1 MHSKGK
7 MAKEGHPRGL
17 YLLFATEMAERFSYY
32 GMRAVFTLYM
42 VAALFTMESASEIY
56 GYYTGLVYLT
66 PLLGGYI
73 ADRYWGNRRSIE
85 VGGLL
90 MALGQLLLFLSAS
103 VVHPAIYEAEGA
115 IDPAVDNRWAVALM
129 MGGLFFL
136 VLGNGFFKPNIAT
149 MVGSLYRPDDRRKD
163 RAFTIF
169 YMGVNVGAT
178 LGPLVCG
185 VFEGDWMNPT
195 RFKWAFLCAS
205 IAILVSTLTFHL
217 LKNRFLRDY
226 EGNAIGTEP
235 THHEKVAKHQLSKK
249 EKQHIAVIFIIAAFV
264 IFFWAAY
271 EQAGVSLTYFA
282 DQQTD
287 RHIFGWEMPT
297 SYFQSFPA
305 IFVVLLAPVMN
316 LVWEMLGRWGHEPS
330 SVMKQAIGLGFLS
343 LGYALIA
350 WGVKDLDPTVKVSM
364 WWLTGL
370 YFIHTL
376 GELSLS
382 PIGLSLV
389 SKLSPKH
396 LASLMMG
403 IWFMSTAVSN
413 MLAGQLATLYPD
425 GSSKS
430 LLGIVDITSLHDFF
444 MVFVVMSGVAAVA
457 LACMVPV
464 LKRMMRDDNS

>member
-1 MHSKGK
+1 
-7 MAKEGHPRGL
+7 MAKEGHPKGL
-17 YLLFATEMAERFSYY
+17 YLLFVTEMAERFSYY

-73 ADRYWGNRRSIE
+73 ADRYWGNRRSII
-85 VGGLL
+85 VGGML
-90 MALGQLLLFLSAS
+90 MAFGQFLMFLSAS
-103 VVHPAIYEAEGA
+103 FVQPAIKEAEGM
-115 IDPAVDNRWAVALM
+115 IDPTVNNQLAIICM
-129 MGGLFFL
+129 MGGLFL
-136 VLGNGFFKPNIAT
+136 LILGNGFFKPNIST
-149 MVGSLYRPDDRRKD
+149 MVGSLYRPDDQRKD
-163 RAFTIF
+163 SAFTIF
-169 YMGVNVGAT
+169 YMGINVGAT
-178 LGPLVCG
+178 LGPLTCG
-185 VFEGDWMNPT
+185 IFEGDYLNPM
-195 RFKWAFLCAS
+195 RFKWAFLCAC
-205 IAILVSTLTFHL
+205 IAMLASTLIFYL
-217 LKNRFLRDY
+217 LKNKYLMDY
-226 EGNAIGTEP
+226 EGNAIGTKP
-235 THHEKVAKHQLSKK
+235 KLQEKTERQQLTRK
-249 EKQHIAVIFIIAAFV
+249 EKQHIVVIFIIAAFV

-305 IFVVLLAPVMN
+305 IFVVLLAPFMN
-316 LVWEMLGRWGHEPS
+316 LAWEVLRRFGHEPS
-330 SVMKQAIGLGFLS
+330 SVMKQAIGLAFLS
-343 LGYALIA
+343 IGYMLIA
-350 WGVKDLDPTVKVSM
+350 FGVKDLDPNVKVSM
-364 WWLTGL
+364 LWLTGL

-430 LLGIVDITSLHDFF
+430 LFGIIEIASLHDFF
-444 MVFVVMSGVAAVA
+444 MMFVVLSGVAAIA
-457 LACMVPV
+457 LACISP
-464 LKRMMRDDNS
+464 LLNRMMRE

>member
-1 MHSKGK
+1 
-7 MAKEGHPRGL
+7 MAKEGHPKGL
-17 YLLFATEMAERFSYY
+17 YLLFVTEMAERFSYY

-42 VAALFTMESASEIY
+42 VAALFTVESASEIY

-73 ADRYWGNRRSIE
+73 ADRYWGNRRSII
-85 VGGLL
+85 VGGML
-90 MALGQLLLFLSAS
+90 MTFGQFLMFLSAS
-103 VVHPAIYEAEGA
+103 FVQPAIKEAEGM
-115 IDPAVDNRWAVALM
+115 IDPTVNNQLAIICM

-136 VLGNGFFKPNIAT
+136 ILGNGFFKPNIST
-149 MVGSLYRPDDRRKD
+149 MVGSLYRPDDQRKD
-163 RAFTIF
+163 SAFTIF
-169 YMGVNVGAT
+169 YMGINVGAT
-178 LGPLVCG
+178 LGPLTCG
-185 VFEGDWMNPT
+185 IFEGDYLNPM
-195 RFKWAFLCAS
+195 RFKWAFLCAC
-205 IAILVSTLTFHL
+205 IAMLAPTLIFYL
-217 LKNRFLRDY
+217 LKNKYLMDY
-226 EGNAIGTEP
+226 EGNAIGTRP
-235 THHEKVAKHQLSKK
+235 KLQEKTERQQLTRK
-249 EKQHIAVIFIIAAFV
+249 EKQHIVVIFIIAAFV

-305 IFVVLLAPVMN
+305 IFVVLLAPFMN
-316 LVWEMLGRWGHEPS
+316 LAWEVLRRFGHEPS
-330 SVMKQAIGLGFLS
+330 SVMKQAIGLAFLS
-343 LGYALIA
+343 IGYMLIA
-350 WGVKDLDPTVKVSM
+350 FGVKDLGPNVKVSM
-364 WWLTGL
+364 LWLTGL

-430 LLGIVDITSLHDFF
+430 LFGIIEIASLHDFF
-444 MVFVVMSGVAAVA
+444 MMFVVLSGVAAIA
-457 LACMVPV
+457 LACISP
-464 LKRMMRDDNS
+464 LLNRMMRE

>member
-1 MHSKGK
+1 
-7 MAKEGHPRGL
+7 
-17 YLLFATEMAERFSYY
+17 MAERFSYY

-73 ADRYWGNRRSIE
+73 ADRYWGNRRSII

-90 MALGQLLLFLSAS
+90 MALGQFLLFLSAS
-103 VVHPAIYEAEGA
+103 LVHPTIHEAEGM
-115 IDPAVDNRWAVALM
+115 IDPAIDNTLAVTLM

-136 VLGNGFFKPNIAT
+136 ILGNGFFKPNIAT
-149 MVGSLYRPDDRRKD
+149 MVGSLYRPDDKLKD
-163 RAFTIF
+163 PAFTIF

-185 VFEGDWMNPT
+185 IFEGDYLDPT
-195 RFKWAFLCAS
+195 RFRWAFLCACVVML
-205 IAILVSTLTFHL
+205 ISTIMFSV
-217 LKNRFLRDY
+217 LKNKY
-226 EGNAIGTEP
+226 IVTHEGMPVGTEP
-235 THHEKVAKHQLSKK
+235 MHHEQVATHKLSGTEKK
-249 EKQHIAVIFIIAAFV
+249 HIAVIFIIALFV

-287 RHIFGWEMPT
+287 RHLFGWEMPT

-316 LVWEMLGRWGHEPS
+316 MLWDFLGRFGKEPS
-330 SVMKQAIGLGFLS
+330 SVMKQAIGLALLS
-343 LGYALIA
+343 LGYLLISF
-350 WGVKDLDPTVKVSM
+350 GVKDLDPNVKVSM
-364 WWLTGL
+364 WWLTSL

-403 IWFMSTAVSN
+403 IWFLSSAVSN
-413 MLAGQLATLYPD
+413 ILAGQLSTLYPD
-425 GSSKS
+425 GTTRY
-430 LLGIVDITSLHDFF
+430 LLGIIPITSLHDFF
-444 MVFVVMSGVAAVA
+444 MVFVIMSGIAAIA
-457 LACMVPV
+457 LACISPV
-464 LKRMMRDDNS
+464 LNRMMKE

>member
-1 MHSKGK
+1 
-7 MAKEGHPRGL
+7 MAKEGHPKGL
-17 YLLFATEMAERFSYY
+17 YLLFVTEMAERFSYY

-42 VAALFTMESASEIY
+42 VAALFTVESASEIY

-73 ADRYWGNRRSIE
+73 ADRYWGNRRSII
-85 VGGLL
+85 VGGML
-90 MALGQLLLFLSAS
+90 MAFGQFLMFLSAS
-103 VVHPAIYEAEGA
+103 FVQPAIKEAEGM
-115 IDPAVDNRWAVALM
+115 IDPTVNNQLAIICM

-136 VLGNGFFKPNIAT
+136 ILGNGFFKPNIST
-149 MVGSLYRPDDRRKD
+149 MVGSLYRPDDQRKD
-163 RAFTIF
+163 SAFTIF
-169 YMGVNVGAT
+169 YMGINVGAT
-178 LGPLVCG
+178 LGPLTCG
-185 VFEGDWMNPT
+185 IFEGDYLNPM
-195 RFKWAFLCAS
+195 RFKWAFLCAC
-205 IAILVSTLTFHL
+205 IAMLAPSLIFYL
-217 LKNRFLRDY
+217 LKNKYLMDY
-226 EGNAIGTEP
+226 EGNAIGTRP
-235 THHEKVAKHQLSKK
+235 KLQEKTERQQLTRK
-249 EKQHIAVIFIIAAFV
+249 EKQHIVVIFIIAAFV

-305 IFVVLLAPVMN
+305 IFVVLLAPFMN
-316 LVWEMLGRWGHEPS
+316 LAWEVLRRFGHEPS
-330 SVMKQAIGLGFLS
+330 SVMKQAIGLAFLS
-343 LGYALIA
+343 IGYMLIA
-350 WGVKDLDPTVKVSM
+350 FGVKDLDPNVKVSM
-364 WWLTGL
+364 LWLTGL

-425 GSSKS
+425 CSSKS
-430 LLGIVDITSLHDFF
+430 LFGIIEIASLHDFF
-444 MVFVVMSGVAAVA
+444 MMFVVLSGVAAIA
-457 LACMVPV
+457 LACISP
-464 LKRMMRDDNS
+464 LLNRMMRE

>member
-1 MHSKGK
+1 
-7 MAKEGHPRGL
+7 MAKEGHPKGL
-17 YLLFATEMAERFSYY
+17 YLLFVTEMAERFSYY

-42 VAALFTMESASEIY
+42 VAALFTVESASEIY

-73 ADRYWGNRRSIE
+73 ADRYWGNRRSII
-85 VGGLL
+85 VGGML
-90 MALGQLLLFLSAS
+90 MAFGQFLMFHSAS
-103 VVHPAIYEAEGA
+103 FVQPAIKEAEGM
-115 IDPAVDNRWAVALM
+115 IDPTVNNQLAIICM

-136 VLGNGFFKPNIAT
+136 ILGNGFFKPNIST
-149 MVGSLYRPDDRRKD
+149 MVGSLYRPDDQRKD
-163 RAFTIF
+163 SAFTIF
-169 YMGVNVGAT
+169 YMGINVGAT
-178 LGPLVCG
+178 LGPLTCG
-185 VFEGDWMNPT
+185 IFEGDYLNPM
-195 RFKWAFLCAS
+195 RFKWAFLCAC
-205 IAILVSTLTFHL
+205 IAMLASTLIFYL
-217 LKNRFLRDY
+217 LKNKYLMDY
-226 EGNAIGTEP
+226 EGNAIGTRP
-235 THHEKVAKHQLSKK
+235 KLQEKTERQQLTRK
-249 EKQHIAVIFIIAAFV
+249 EKQHIVVIFIIAAFV

-305 IFVVLLAPVMN
+305 IFVVLLAPFMN
-316 LVWEMLGRWGHEPS
+316 LAWEVLRRFGHEPS
-330 SVMKQAIGLGFLS
+330 SVMKQAIGLAFLS
-343 LGYALIA
+343 IGYMLIA
-350 WGVKDLDPTVKVSM
+350 FGVKDLDPNVKVSM
-364 WWLTGL
+364 LWLTGL

-430 LLGIVDITSLHDFF
+430 LFGIIEIASLHDFF
-444 MVFVVMSGVAAVA
+444 MMFVVLSGVAAIA
-457 LACMVPV
+457 LACISP
-464 LKRMMRDDNS
+464 LLNRMMRE

>member
-1 MHSKGK
+1 
-7 MAKEGHPRGL
+7 MAKEGHPKGL
-17 YLLFATEMAERFSYY
+17 YLLFVTEMAERFSYY

-73 ADRYWGNRRSIE
+73 ADRYWGNRRSII
-85 VGGLL
+85 VGGML
-90 MALGQLLLFLSAS
+90 MAFGQFLMFLSAS
-103 VVHPAIYEAEGA
+103 FVQPAIKEAEGM
-115 IDPAVDNRWAVALM
+115 IDPTVNNQLAIICM

-136 VLGNGFFKPNIAT
+136 ILGNGFFKPNIST
-149 MVGSLYRPDDRRKD
+149 MVGSLYRPDDQRKD
-163 RAFTIF
+163 SAFTIF
-169 YMGVNVGAT
+169 YMGINVGAT
-178 LGPLVCG
+178 LGPLTCG
-185 VFEGDWMNPT
+185 IFEGDYLNPM
-195 RFKWAFLCAS
+195 RFKWAFLCAC
-205 IAILVSTLTFHL
+205 IAMLAPTLIFYL
-217 LKNRFLRDY
+217 LKNKYLMDY
-226 EGNAIGTEP
+226 EGNAIGTRP
-235 THHEKVAKHQLSKK
+235 KLQEKTERQQLTRK
-249 EKQHIAVIFIIAAFV
+249 EKQHIVVIFIIAAFV

-305 IFVVLLAPVMN
+305 IFVVLLAPFMN
-316 LVWEMLGRWGHEPS
+316 LAWEVLRRFGHEPS
-330 SVMKQAIGLGFLS
+330 SVMKQAIGLAFLS
-343 LGYALIA
+343 IGYMLIA
-350 WGVKDLDPTVKVSM
+350 FGVKDLDPNVKVSM
-364 WWLTGL
+364 LWLTGL

-403 IWFMSTAVSN
+403 IWFMSTAISN

-430 LLGIVDITSLHDFF
+430 LCGIIEIASLHDFF
-444 MVFVVMSGVAAVA
+444 MMFVVLSGVAAIA
-457 LACMVPV
+457 LACISP
-464 LKRMMRDDNS
+464 LLNRMMRE

>member
-1 MHSKGK
+1 
-7 MAKEGHPRGL
+7 MAKEGHPKGL
-17 YLLFATEMAERFSYY
+17 YLLFVTEMAERFSYY

-73 ADRYWGNRRSIE
+73 ADRYWGNRRSII
-85 VGGLL
+85 VGGML
-90 MALGQLLLFLSAS
+90 MAFGQFLMFLSAS
-103 VVHPAIYEAEGA
+103 FVQPAIKEAEGM
-115 IDPAVDNRWAVALM
+115 IDPTVNNQLAIICM

-136 VLGNGFFKPNIAT
+136 ILGNGFFKPNIST
-149 MVGSLYRPDDRRKD
+149 MVGSLYRPDDQRKD
-163 RAFTIF
+163 SAFTIF
-169 YMGVNVGAT
+169 YMGINVGAT
-178 LGPLVCG
+178 LGPLTCG
-185 VFEGDWMNPT
+185 IFEGDYLNPM
-195 RFKWAFLCAS
+195 RFKWAFLCAC
-205 IAILVSTLTFHL
+205 IAMLASTLIFYL
-217 LKNRFLRDY
+217 LKNKYLMDY
-226 EGNAIGTEP
+226 EGNAIGTRP
-235 THHEKVAKHQLSKK
+235 KLQEKTERQQLTRK
-249 EKQHIAVIFIIAAFV
+249 EKQHIVVIFIIAAFV

-305 IFVVLLAPVMN
+305 IFVVLLAPFMN
-316 LVWEMLGRWGHEPS
+316 LAWEVLRRFGHEPS
-330 SVMKQAIGLGFLS
+330 SVMKQAIGLAFLS
-343 LGYALIA
+343 IGYMLIA
-350 WGVKDLDPTVKVSM
+350 FGVKDLGPNVKVSM
-364 WWLTGL
+364 LWLTGL

-430 LLGIVDITSLHDFF
+430 LFGIIEIASLQDFF
-444 MVFVVMSGVAAVA
+444 MMFVVLSGVAAIA
-457 LACMVPV
+457 LACISP
-464 LKRMMRDDNS
+464 LLNRMMRE

>member
-1 MHSKGK
+1 
-7 MAKEGHPRGL
+7 MAKEGHPKGL
-17 YLLFATEMAERFSYY
+17 YLLFVTEMAERFSYY

-42 VAALFTMESASEIY
+42 VAALFTVESASEIY

-73 ADRYWGNRRSIE
+73 ADRYWGNRRSII
-85 VGGLL
+85 VGGML
-90 MALGQLLLFLSAS
+90 MAFGQFLMFLSAS
-103 VVHPAIYEAEGA
+103 FVQPAIKEAEGM
-115 IDPAVDNRWAVALM
+115 IDPTVNNQLAIICM

-136 VLGNGFFKPNIAT
+136 ILGNGFFKPNIST
-149 MVGSLYRPDDRRKD
+149 MVGSLYRPDDQRKD
-163 RAFTIF
+163 SAFTIF
-169 YMGVNVGAT
+169 YMGINVGAT
-178 LGPLVCG
+178 LGPLTCG
-185 VFEGDWMNPT
+185 IFEGDYLNPM
-195 RFKWAFLCAS
+195 RFKWAFLCAC
-205 IAILVSTLTFHL
+205 IAMLASTLIFYL
-217 LKNRFLRDY
+217 LKNKYLMDY
-226 EGNAIGTEP
+226 EGNAIGTKP
-235 THHEKVAKHQLSKK
+235 KLQEKTERQQLTRK
-249 EKQHIAVIFIIAAFV
+249 EKQHIVVIFIIAAFV

-305 IFVVLLAPVMN
+305 IFVVLLAPFMN
-316 LVWEMLGRWGHEPS
+316 LAWEVLRRFGHEPS
-330 SVMKQAIGLGFLS
+330 SVMKQAIGLAFLS
-343 LGYALIA
+343 IGYMLIA
-350 WGVKDLDPTVKVSM
+350 FGVKDLDPNVKVSM
-364 WWLTGL
+364 LWLTGL

-403 IWFMSTAVSN
+403 IWFMSTAISN

-430 LLGIVDITSLHDFF
+430 LFGIIEIASLHDFF
-444 MVFVVMSGVAAVA
+444 MMFVVLSGVAAIA
-457 LACMVPV
+457 LACISP
-464 LKRMMRDDNS
+464 LLNRMMRE

>member
-1 MHSKGK
+1 
-7 MAKEGHPRGL
+7 MAKEGHPKGL
-17 YLLFATEMAERFSYY
+17 YLLFVTEMAERFSYY

-42 VAALFTMESASEIY
+42 AAALFTVESASEIY

-73 ADRYWGNRRSIE
+73 ADRYWGNRRSII
-85 VGGLL
+85 VGGML
-90 MALGQLLLFLSAS
+90 MAFGQFLMFLSAS
-103 VVHPAIYEAEGA
+103 FVQPAIKEAEGM
-115 IDPAVDNRWAVALM
+115 IDPTVNNQLAIICM

-136 VLGNGFFKPNIAT
+136 ILGNGFFKPNIST
-149 MVGSLYRPDDRRKD
+149 MVGSLYRPDDQRKD
-163 RAFTIF
+163 SAFTIF
-169 YMGVNVGAT
+169 YMGINVGAT
-178 LGPLVCG
+178 LGPLTCG
-185 VFEGDWMNPT
+185 IFEGDYLNPM
-195 RFKWAFLCAS
+195 RFKWAFLCAC
-205 IAILVSTLTFHL
+205 IAMLAPTLIFYL
-217 LKNRFLRDY
+217 LKNKYLMDY
-226 EGNAIGTEP
+226 EGNAIGTRP
-235 THHEKVAKHQLSKK
+235 KLQEKTERQQLTRK
-249 EKQHIAVIFIIAAFV
+249 EKQHIVVIFIIAAFV

-305 IFVVLLAPVMN
+305 IFVVLLAPFMN
-316 LVWEMLGRWGHEPS
+316 LAWEVLRRFGHEPS
-330 SVMKQAIGLGFLS
+330 SVMKQAIGLAFLS
-343 LGYALIA
+343 IGYMLIA
-350 WGVKDLDPTVKVSM
+350 FGVKDLDPNVKVSM
-364 WWLTGL
+364 LWLTGL

-430 LLGIVDITSLHDFF
+430 LFGIIEIASLHDFF
-444 MVFVVMSGVAAVA
+444 MMFVVLSGVAAIA
-457 LACMVPV
+457 LACISP
-464 LKRMMRDDNS
+464 LLNRMMRE

>member
-1 MHSKGK
+1 
-7 MAKEGHPRGL
+7 MAKEGHPKGL
-17 YLLFATEMAERFSYY
+17 YLLFVTEMAERFSYY

-42 VAALFTMESASEIY
+42 VAALFTVESASEIY

-73 ADRYWGNRRSIE
+73 ADRYWGNRRSII
-85 VGGLL
+85 VGGML
-90 MALGQLLLFLSAS
+90 MTFGQFLMFLSAS
-103 VVHPAIYEAEGA
+103 FVQPAIKEAEGM
-115 IDPAVDNRWAVALM
+115 IDPTVNNQLAIICM

-136 VLGNGFFKPNIAT
+136 ILGNGFFKPNIST
-149 MVGSLYRPDDRRKD
+149 MVGSLYRPDDQRKD
-163 RAFTIF
+163 SAFTIF
-169 YMGVNVGAT
+169 YMGINVGAT
-178 LGPLVCG
+178 LGPLTCG
-185 VFEGDWMNPT
+185 IFEGDYLNPM
-195 RFKWAFLCAS
+195 RFKWAFLCAC
-205 IAILVSTLTFHL
+205 IAMLASTLIFYL
-217 LKNRFLRDY
+217 LKNKYLMDY
-226 EGNAIGTEP
+226 EGNAIGTKP
-235 THHEKVAKHQLSKK
+235 KLQEKTERQQLTRK
-249 EKQHIAVIFIIAAFV
+249 EKQHIVVIFIIAAFV

-305 IFVVLLAPVMN
+305 IFVVLLAPFMN
-316 LVWEMLGRWGHEPS
+316 LVWEVLRRFGHEPS
-330 SVMKQAIGLGFLS
+330 SVMKQAIGLAFLS
-343 LGYALIA
+343 IGYMLIA
-350 WGVKDLDPTVKVSM
+350 FGVKDLGPNVKVSM
-364 WWLTGL
+364 LWLTGL

-430 LLGIVDITSLHDFF
+430 LFGIIEIASLHDFF
-444 MVFVVMSGVAAVA
+444 MMFVVLSGVAAIA
-457 LACMVPV
+457 LACISP
-464 LKRMMRDDNS
+464 LLNRMMRE

>member
-1 MHSKGK
+1 
-7 MAKEGHPRGL
+7 MAKEGHPKGL
-17 YLLFATEMAERFSYY
+17 YLLFVTEMAERFSYY

-73 ADRYWGNRRSIE
+73 ADRYWGNRRSII
-85 VGGLL
+85 VGGML
-90 MALGQLLLFLSAS
+90 MAFGQFLMFLSAS
-103 VVHPAIYEAEGA
+103 FVQPAIKEAEGM
-115 IDPAVDNRWAVALM
+115 IDPTVNNQLAIICM

-136 VLGNGFFKPNIAT
+136 ILGNGFFKPNIST
-149 MVGSLYRPDDRRKD
+149 MVGSLYRPDDQRKD
-163 RAFTIF
+163 SAFTIF
-169 YMGVNVGAT
+169 YMGINVGAT
-178 LGPLVCG
+178 LGPLTCG
-185 VFEGDWMNPT
+185 IFEGDYLNPM
-195 RFKWAFLCAS
+195 RFKWAFLCAC
-205 IAILVSTLTFHL
+205 IAMLASTLIFYL
-217 LKNRFLRDY
+217 LKNKYLMDY
-226 EGNAIGTEP
+226 EGNAIGTKP
-235 THHEKVAKHQLSKK
+235 KLQEKTERQQLTRK
-249 EKQHIAVIFIIAAFV
+249 EKQHIVVIFIIAAFV

-305 IFVVLLAPVMN
+305 IFVVLLAPFMN
-316 LVWEMLGRWGHEPS
+316 LVWEVLRRFGHEPS
-330 SVMKQAIGLGFLS
+330 SVMKQAIGLAFLS
-343 LGYALIA
+343 IGYMLIA
-350 WGVKDLDPTVKVSM
+350 FGVKDLGPNVKVSM
-364 WWLTGL
+364 LWLTGL

-430 LLGIVDITSLHDFF
+430 LFGIMEIASLHDFF
-444 MVFVVMSGVAAVA
+444 MMFVVLSGVAAIA
-457 LACMVPV
+457 LACISP
-464 LKRMMRDDNS
+464 LLNRMMRE

>member
-1 MHSKGK
+1 
-7 MAKEGHPRGL
+7 MAKEGPPKGL
-17 YLLFATEMAERFSYY
+17 YLLFVTEMAERFSYY

-73 ADRYWGNRRSIE
+73 ADRYWGNRRSII
-85 VGGLL
+85 VGGML
-90 MALGQLLLFLSAS
+90 MAFGQFLMFLSAS
-103 VVHPAIYEAEGA
+103 FVQPAIKEAEGM
-115 IDPAVDNRWAVALM
+115 IDPTVNNQLAIICM

-136 VLGNGFFKPNIAT
+136 ILGNGFFKPNIST
-149 MVGSLYRPDDRRKD
+149 MVGSLYRPDDQRKD
-163 RAFTIF
+163 SAFTIF
-169 YMGVNVGAT
+169 YMGINVGAT
-178 LGPLVCG
+178 LGPLTCG
-185 VFEGDWMNPT
+185 IFEGDYLNPM
-195 RFKWAFLCAS
+195 RFKWAFLCAC
-205 IAILVSTLTFHL
+205 IAMLASTLIFYL
-217 LKNRFLRDY
+217 LKNKYLMDY
-226 EGNAIGTEP
+226 EGNAIGTKPKLQEQ
-235 THHEKVAKHQLSKK
+235 TERQQLTRK
-249 EKQHIAVIFIIAAFV
+249 EKQHIVVIFIIAAFV

-305 IFVVLLAPVMN
+305 IFVVLLAPFMN
-316 LVWEMLGRWGHEPS
+316 LAWEVLRRFGHEPS
-330 SVMKQAIGLGFLS
+330 SVMKQAIGLAFLS
-343 LGYALIA
+343 IGYMLIA
-350 WGVKDLDPTVKVSM
+350 FGVKDLDPNVKVSM
-364 WWLTGL
+364 LWLTGL

-430 LLGIVDITSLHDFF
+430 LFGIIEIASLHDFF
-444 MVFVVMSGVAAVA
+444 MMFVVLSGVAAIA
-457 LACMVPV
+457 LACISP
-464 LKRMMRDDNS
+464 LLNRMMRE

>member
-1 MHSKGK
+1 
-7 MAKEGHPRGL
+7 MAKEGHPKGL
-17 YLLFATEMAERFSYY
+17 YLLFVTEMAERFSYY

-73 ADRYWGNRRSIE
+73 ADRYWGNRRSII
-85 VGGLL
+85 VGGML
-90 MALGQLLLFLSAS
+90 MAFGQFLMFLSAS
-103 VVHPAIYEAEGA
+103 FVQPAIKEAEGM
-115 IDPAVDNRWAVALM
+115 IDPTVNNQLAIICM

-136 VLGNGFFKPNIAT
+136 ILGNGFFKPNIST
-149 MVGSLYRPDDRRKD
+149 MVGSLYCPDDQRKD
-163 RAFTIF
+163 SAFTIF
-169 YMGVNVGAT
+169 YMGINVGAT
-178 LGPLVCG
+178 LGPLTCG
-185 VFEGDWMNPT
+185 IFEGDYLNPM
-195 RFKWAFLCAS
+195 RFKWAFLCAC
-205 IAILVSTLTFHL
+205 IAMLASTLIFYL
-217 LKNRFLRDY
+217 LKNKYLMDY
-226 EGNAIGTEP
+226 EGNAIGTRP
-235 THHEKVAKHQLSKK
+235 KLQEKTERQQLTRK
-249 EKQHIAVIFIIAAFV
+249 EKQHIVVIFIIAAFV

-305 IFVVLLAPVMN
+305 IFVVLLAPFMN
-316 LVWEMLGRWGHEPS
+316 LAWEVLRRFGHEPS
-330 SVMKQAIGLGFLS
+330 SVMKQAIGLAFLS
-343 LGYALIA
+343 IGYMLIA
-350 WGVKDLDPTVKVSM
+350 FGVKDLGPNVKVSM
-364 WWLTGL
+364 LWLTGL

-430 LLGIVDITSLHDFF
+430 LFGIIEIASLHDFF
-444 MVFVVMSGVAAVA
+444 MMFVVLSGVAAIA
-457 LACMVPV
+457 LACISP
-464 LKRMMRDDNS
+464 LLNRMMRE

>member
-1 MHSKGK
+1 
-7 MAKEGHPRGL
+7 MAKEGHPKGL
-17 YLLFATEMAERFSYY
+17 YLLFVTEMAERFSYY

-42 VAALFTMESASEIY
+42 VAALFTVESASEIY

-66 PLLGGYI
+66 PLLGSYI
-73 ADRYWGNRRSIE
+73 ADRYWGNRRSII
-85 VGGLL
+85 VGGML
-90 MALGQLLLFLSAS
+90 MAFGQFLMFHSAS
-103 VVHPAIYEAEGA
+103 FVQPAIKEAEGM
-115 IDPAVDNRWAVALM
+115 IDPTVNNQLAIICM

-136 VLGNGFFKPNIAT
+136 ILGNGFFKPNIST
-149 MVGSLYRPDDRRKD
+149 MVGSLYRPDDQRKD
-163 RAFTIF
+163 SAFTIF
-169 YMGVNVGAT
+169 YMGINVGAT
-178 LGPLVCG
+178 LGPLTCG
-185 VFEGDWMNPT
+185 IFEGDYLNPM
-195 RFKWAFLCAS
+195 RFKWAFLCAC
-205 IAILVSTLTFHL
+205 IAMLAPTLIFYL
-217 LKNRFLRDY
+217 LKNKYLMDY
-226 EGNAIGTEP
+226 EGNAIGTKP
-235 THHEKVAKHQLSKK
+235 KLQEKTERQQLTRK
-249 EKQHIAVIFIIAAFV
+249 EKQHIVVIFIIAAFV

-305 IFVVLLAPVMN
+305 IFVVLLAPFMN
-316 LVWEMLGRWGHEPS
+316 LAWEVLRRFGHEPS
-330 SVMKQAIGLGFLS
+330 SVMKQAIGLAFLS
-343 LGYALIA
+343 IGYMLIA
-350 WGVKDLDPTVKVSM
+350 FGVKDLGPNVKVSM
-364 WWLTGL
+364 LWLTGL

-403 IWFMSTAVSN
+403 IWFMSTAISN

-430 LLGIVDITSLHDFF
+430 LFGIIEIASLHDFF
-444 MVFVVMSGVAAVA
+444 MMFVVLSGVAAIA
-457 LACMVPV
+457 LACISP
-464 LKRMMRDDNS
+464 LLNRMMRE

>member
-1 MHSKGK
+1 
-7 MAKEGHPRGL
+7 MAKEGHPKGL
-17 YLLFATEMAERFSYY
+17 YLLFVTEMAERFSYY

-42 VAALFTMESASEIY
+42 VAALFTVESASEIY

-73 ADRYWGNRRSIE
+73 ADRYWGNRRSII
-85 VGGLL
+85 VGGML
-90 MALGQLLLFLSAS
+90 MAFGQFLMFLSAS
-103 VVHPAIYEAEGA
+103 FVQPAIKEAEGM
-115 IDPAVDNRWAVALM
+115 IDPTVNNQLAIICM

-136 VLGNGFFKPNIAT
+136 ILGNGFFKPNIST
-149 MVGSLYRPDDRRKD
+149 MVGSLYRPDDQRKD
-163 RAFTIF
+163 SAFTIF
-169 YMGVNVGAT
+169 YMGINVGAT
-178 LGPLVCG
+178 LGPLTCG
-185 VFEGDWMNPT
+185 IFEGDYLNPM
-195 RFKWAFLCAS
+195 RFKWAFLYAC
-205 IAILVSTLTFHL
+205 IAMLASTLIFYL
-217 LKNRFLRDY
+217 LKNKYLMDY
-226 EGNAIGTEP
+226 EGNAIGTKP
-235 THHEKVAKHQLSKK
+235 KLQEKTERQQLTRK
-249 EKQHIAVIFIIAAFV
+249 EKQHIVVIFIIAAFV

-305 IFVVLLAPVMN
+305 IFVVLLAPFMN
-316 LVWEMLGRWGHEPS
+316 LAWEVLRRFGHEPS
-330 SVMKQAIGLGFLS
+330 SVMKQAIGLAFLS
-343 LGYALIA
+343 IGYMLIA
-350 WGVKDLDPTVKVSM
+350 FGVKDLGPNVKVSM
-364 WWLTGL
+364 LWLTGL

-430 LLGIVDITSLHDFF
+430 LFGIIEIASLHDFF
-444 MVFVVMSGVAAVA
+444 MMFVVLSGVAAIA
-457 LACMVPV
+457 LACISP
-464 LKRMMRDDNS
+464 LLNRMMRE

>member
-1 MHSKGK
+1 
-7 MAKEGHPRGL
+7 MAKEGHPKGL
-17 YLLFATEMAERFSYY
+17 YLLFVTEMAERFSYY

-42 VAALFTMESASEIY
+42 VAALFTVESASEIY

-73 ADRYWGNRRSIE
+73 ADRYWGNRRSII
-85 VGGLL
+85 VGGML
-90 MALGQLLLFLSAS
+90 MTFGQFLMFLSAS
-103 VVHPAIYEAEGA
+103 FVQPAIKEAEGM
-115 IDPAVDNRWAVALM
+115 IDPTVNNQLAIICM

-136 VLGNGFFKPNIAT
+136 ILGNGFFKPNIST
-149 MVGSLYRPDDRRKD
+149 MVGSLYRPDDQRKD
-163 RAFTIF
+163 SAFTIF
-169 YMGVNVGAT
+169 YMGINVGAT
-178 LGPLVCG
+178 LGPLTCG
-185 VFEGDWMNPT
+185 IFEGDYLNPM
-195 RFKWAFLCAS
+195 RFKWAFLCAC
-205 IAILVSTLTFHL
+205 IAMLASTLIFYL
-217 LKNRFLRDY
+217 LKNKYLMDY
-226 EGNAIGTEP
+226 EGNAIGTRP
-235 THHEKVAKHQLSKK
+235 KLQEKTERQQLTRK
-249 EKQHIAVIFIIAAFV
+249 EKQHIVVIFIIAAFV

-305 IFVVLLAPVMN
+305 IFVVLLAPFMN
-316 LVWEMLGRWGHEPS
+316 LVWEVLRRFGHEPS
-330 SVMKQAIGLGFLS
+330 SVMKQAIGLAFLS
-343 LGYALIA
+343 IGYMLIA
-350 WGVKDLDPTVKVSM
+350 FGVKDLGPNVKVSM
-364 WWLTGL
+364 LWLTGL

-430 LLGIVDITSLHDFF
+430 LFGIIEIASLHDFF
-444 MVFVVMSGVAAVA
+444 MMFVVLSGVAAIA
-457 LACMVPV
+457 LACISP
-464 LKRMMRDDNS
+464 LLNRMMRE

>member
-1 MHSKGK
+1 
-7 MAKEGHPRGL
+7 MAKEGHPKGL
-17 YLLFATEMAERFSYY
+17 YLLFVTEMAERFSYY

-73 ADRYWGNRRSIE
+73 ADRYWGNRRSII
-85 VGGLL
+85 VGGML
-90 MALGQLLLFLSAS
+90 MAFGQFLMFLSAS
-103 VVHPAIYEAEGA
+103 FVQPAIKEAEGM
-115 IDPAVDNRWAVALM
+115 IDPTVNNQLAIICM

-136 VLGNGFFKPNIAT
+136 ILGNGFFKPNIST
-149 MVGSLYRPDDRRKD
+149 MVGSLYRPDDQRKD
-163 RAFTIF
+163 SAFTIF
-169 YMGVNVGAT
+169 YMGINVGAT
-178 LGPLVCG
+178 LGPLTCG
-185 VFEGDWMNPT
+185 IFEGDYLNPM
-195 RFKWAFLCAS
+195 RFKWAFLCAC
-205 IAILVSTLTFHL
+205 IAMLASTLIFYL
-217 LKNRFLRDY
+217 LKNKYLMDY
-226 EGNAIGTEP
+226 EGNAIGTKP
-235 THHEKVAKHQLSKK
+235 KLQEKTERQQLTRK
-249 EKQHIAVIFIIAAFV
+249 EKQHIVVIFIIAAFV
-264 IFFWAAY
+264 IFFWAVY

-305 IFVVLLAPVMN
+305 IFVVLLAPFMN
-316 LVWEMLGRWGHEPS
+316 LVWEVLRRFGHEPS
-330 SVMKQAIGLGFLS
+330 SVMKQAIGLAFLS
-343 LGYALIA
+343 IGYMLIA
-350 WGVKDLDPTVKVSM
+350 FGVKDLGPNVKVSM
-364 WWLTGL
+364 LWLTGL

-430 LLGIVDITSLHDFF
+430 LFGIIEIASLHDFF
-444 MVFVVMSGVAAVA
+444 MMFVVLSGVAAIA
-457 LACMVPV
+457 LACISP
-464 LKRMMRDDNS
+464 LLNRMMRE

>member
-1 MHSKGK
+1 
-7 MAKEGHPRGL
+7 MAKEGHPKGL
-17 YLLFATEMAERFSYY
+17 YLLFVTEMAERFSYY

-42 VAALFTMESASEIY
+42 VAALFTVESASEIY

-73 ADRYWGNRRSIE
+73 ADRYWGNRRSII
-85 VGGLL
+85 VGGML
-90 MALGQLLLFLSAS
+90 MAFGQFLMFLSAS
-103 VVHPAIYEAEGA
+103 FVQPAIKEAEGM
-115 IDPAVDNRWAVALM
+115 IDPTVNNQLAIICM

-136 VLGNGFFKPNIAT
+136 ILGNGFFKPNIST
-149 MVGSLYRPDDRRKD
+149 MVGSLYRPDDQRKD
-163 RAFTIF
+163 SAFTIF
-169 YMGVNVGAT
+169 YMGINVGAT
-178 LGPLVCG
+178 LGPLTCG
-185 VFEGDWMNPT
+185 IFEGDYLNHM
-195 RFKWAFLCAS
+195 RFKWAFLCAC
-205 IAILVSTLTFHL
+205 IAMLASTLIFYL
-217 LKNRFLRDY
+217 LKNKYLMDY
-226 EGNAIGTEP
+226 EGNAIGTRP
-235 THHEKVAKHQLSKK
+235 KLQEKTERQQLTRK
-249 EKQHIAVIFIIAAFV
+249 EKQHIVVIFIIAAYV

-305 IFVVLLAPVMN
+305 IFVVLLAPFMN
-316 LVWEMLGRWGHEPS
+316 LAWEVLRRFGHEPS
-330 SVMKQAIGLGFLS
+330 SVMKQAIGLAFLS
-343 LGYALIA
+343 IGYMLIA
-350 WGVKDLDPTVKVSM
+350 FGVKDLDPNVKVSM
-364 WWLTGL
+364 LWLTGL

-430 LLGIVDITSLHDFF
+430 LFGIIEIASLHDFF
-444 MVFVVMSGVAAVA
+444 MMFVVLSGVAAIA
-457 LACMVPV
+457 LACISP
-464 LKRMMRDDNS
+464 LLNRMMRE

>member
-1 MHSKGK
+1 
-7 MAKEGHPRGL
+7 MAKEGHPKGL
-17 YLLFATEMAERFSYY
+17 YLLFVTEMAERFSYY

-73 ADRYWGNRRSIE
+73 ADRYWGNRRSII
-85 VGGLL
+85 VGGML
-90 MALGQLLLFLSAS
+90 MAFGQFLMFLSAS
-103 VVHPAIYEAEGA
+103 FVQPAIKEAEGM
-115 IDPAVDNRWAVALM
+115 IDPTVNNQLAIICM

-136 VLGNGFFKPNIAT
+136 ILGNGFFKPNIST
-149 MVGSLYRPDDRRKD
+149 MVGSLYRPDDQRKD
-163 RAFTIF
+163 SAFTIF
-169 YMGVNVGAT
+169 YMGINVGAT
-178 LGPLVCG
+178 LGPLTCG
-185 VFEGDWMNPT
+185 IFEGDYLNPM
-195 RFKWAFLCAS
+195 RFKWAFLCAC
-205 IAILVSTLTFHL
+205 IAMLASTLIFYL
-217 LKNRFLRDY
+217 LKNKYLMDY
-226 EGNAIGTEP
+226 EGNAIGTKP
-235 THHEKVAKHQLSKK
+235 KLQEKTKRQQLTRQ
-249 EKQHIAVIFIIAAFV
+249 EKQHIVVIFIIAAFV

-305 IFVVLLAPVMN
+305 IFVVLLAPFMN
-316 LVWEMLGRWGHEPS
+316 LVWEVLRRFGHEPS
-330 SVMKQAIGLGFLS
+330 SVMKQAIGLAFLS
-343 LGYALIA
+343 IGYMLIA
-350 WGVKDLDPTVKVSM
+350 FGVKDLGPNVKVSM
-364 WWLTGL
+364 LWLTGL

-430 LLGIVDITSLHDFF
+430 LFGIIEIASLHDFF
-444 MVFVVMSGVAAVA
+444 MMFVVLSGVAAIA
-457 LACMVPV
+457 LACISP
-464 LKRMMRDDNS
+464 LLNRMMRE

>member
-1 MHSKGK
+1 
-7 MAKEGHPRGL
+7 MAKEGHPKGL
-17 YLLFATEMAERFSYY
+17 YLLFVTEMAERFSYY

-42 VAALFTMESASEIY
+42 VAALFTVESASEIY

-73 ADRYWGNRRSIE
+73 ADRYWGNRRSII
-85 VGGLL
+85 VGGML
-90 MALGQLLLFLSAS
+90 MALGQFLMFLSAS
-103 VVHPAIYEAEGA
+103 FVQPAIKEAEGM
-115 IDPAVDNRWAVALM
+115 IDPTVNNQLAIICM

-136 VLGNGFFKPNIAT
+136 ILGNGFFKPNIST
-149 MVGSLYRPDDRRKD
+149 MVGSLYRPDDQRKD
-163 RAFTIF
+163 SAFTIF
-169 YMGVNVGAT
+169 YMGINVGAT
-178 LGPLVCG
+178 LGPLTCG
-185 VFEGDWMNPT
+185 IFEGDYLNPM
-195 RFKWAFLCAS
+195 RFKWAFLCAC
-205 IAILVSTLTFHL
+205 IAMLAPTLIFYL
-217 LKNRFLRDY
+217 LKNKYLMDY
-226 EGNAIGTEP
+226 EGNAIGTRP
-235 THHEKVAKHQLSKK
+235 KLQEKTERQQLTRK
-249 EKQHIAVIFIIAAFV
+249 EKQHIVVIFIIAAFV

-305 IFVVLLAPVMN
+305 IFVVLLAPFMN
-316 LVWEMLGRWGHEPS
+316 LAWEVLRRFGHEPS
-330 SVMKQAIGLGFLS
+330 SVMKQAIGLAFLS
-343 LGYALIA
+343 IGYMLIA
-350 WGVKDLDPTVKVSM
+350 FGVKDLDPNVKVSM
-364 WWLTGL
+364 LWLTGL

-430 LLGIVDITSLHDFF
+430 LFGIIEITSLHDFF
-444 MVFVVMSGVAAVA
+444 MMFVVLSGVAAIA
-457 LACMVPV
+457 LACISP
-464 LKRMMRDDNS
+464 LLNRMMRE

>member
-1 MHSKGK
+1 
-7 MAKEGHPRGL
+7 MAKEGHPKGL
-17 YLLFATEMAERFSYY
+17 YLLFVTEMAERFSYY

-42 VAALFTMESASEIY
+42 VAALFTVESASEIY

-73 ADRYWGNRRSIE
+73 ADRYWGNRRSII
-85 VGGLL
+85 VGGML
-90 MALGQLLLFLSAS
+90 MAFGQFLMFLSAS
-103 VVHPAIYEAEGA
+103 FVQPAIKEAEGM
-115 IDPAVDNRWAVALM
+115 IDPTVNNQLAIICM

-136 VLGNGFFKPNIAT
+136 ILGNGFFKPNIST
-149 MVGSLYRPDDRRKD
+149 MVGSLYRPDDQRKD
-163 RAFTIF
+163 SAFTIF
-169 YMGVNVGAT
+169 YMGINVGAT
-178 LGPLVCG
+178 LGPLTCG
-185 VFEGDWMNPT
+185 IFEGDYLNPM
-195 RFKWAFLCAS
+195 RFKWAFLCAC
-205 IAILVSTLTFHL
+205 IAMLASTLIFYL
-217 LKNRFLRDY
+217 LKNKYLMDY
-226 EGNAIGTEP
+226 EGNAIGTRP
-235 THHEKVAKHQLSKK
+235 KLQEKTERQQLTRK
-249 EKQHIAVIFIIAAFV
+249 EKQHIVVIFIIAAFV

-305 IFVVLLAPVMN
+305 IFVVLLAPFMN
-316 LVWEMLGRWGHEPS
+316 LAWEVLRRFGHEPS
-330 SVMKQAIGLGFLS
+330 SVMKQAIGLAFLS
-343 LGYALIA
+343 IGYMLIA
-350 WGVKDLDPTVKVSM
+350 FGVKDLGPNVKVSM
-364 WWLTGL
+364 LWLTGL

-430 LLGIVDITSLHDFF
+430 LFGIIEIASLHDFF
-444 MVFVVMSGVAAVA
+444 MMFVVLSGVAAIA
-457 LACMVPV
+457 LACISP
-464 LKRMMRDDNS
+464 LLNRMMRE

>member
-1 MHSKGK
+1 
-7 MAKEGHPRGL
+7 MAKEGHPKGL
-17 YLLFATEMAERFSYY
+17 YLLFVTEMAERFSYY

-73 ADRYWGNRRSIE
+73 ADRYWGNRRSII
-85 VGGLL
+85 VGGML
-90 MALGQLLLFLSAS
+90 MALGQFLMFLSAS
-103 VVHPAIYEAEGA
+103 FVQPAIKEAEGM
-115 IDPAVDNRWAVALM
+115 IDPTVNNQLAIICM

-136 VLGNGFFKPNIAT
+136 ILGNGFFKPNIST
-149 MVGSLYRPDDRRKD
+149 MVGSLYRPDDQRKD
-163 RAFTIF
+163 SAFTIF
-169 YMGVNVGAT
+169 YMGINVGAT
-178 LGPLVCG
+178 LGPLTCG
-185 VFEGDWMNPT
+185 IFEGDYLNPM
-195 RFKWAFLCAS
+195 RFKWAFLCAC
-205 IAILVSTLTFHL
+205 IAMWAPTLIFYL
-217 LKNRFLRDY
+217 LKNKYLMDY
-226 EGNAIGTEP
+226 EGNAIGTRP
-235 THHEKVAKHQLSKK
+235 KLQEKTERQQLTRK
-249 EKQHIAVIFIIAAFV
+249 EKQHIVVIFIIAAFV
-264 IFFWAAY
+264 IFFWATY

-305 IFVVLLAPVMN
+305 IFVVLLAPFMN
-316 LVWEMLGRWGHEPS
+316 LAWEVLRRFGHEPS
-330 SVMKQAIGLGFLS
+330 SVMKQAIGLAFLS
-343 LGYALIA
+343 IGYMLIA
-350 WGVKDLDPTVKVSM
+350 FGVKDLGPNVKVSM
-364 WWLTGL
+364 LWLTGL

-430 LLGIVDITSLHDFF
+430 LCGIIEIASLHDFF
-444 MVFVVMSGVAAVA
+444 MMFVVLSGVAAIA
-457 LACMVPV
+457 LACISP
-464 LKRMMRDDNS
+464 LLNRMMRE

>member
-1 MHSKGK
+1 
-7 MAKEGHPRGL
+7 MAKEGHPKGL
-17 YLLFATEMAERFSYY
+17 YLLFVTEMAERFSYY

-73 ADRYWGNRRSIE
+73 ADRYWGNRRSII
-85 VGGLL
+85 VGGML
-90 MALGQLLLFLSAS
+90 MAFGQFLMFLSAS
-103 VVHPAIYEAEGA
+103 FVQPAIKEAEGM
-115 IDPAVDNRWAVALM
+115 IDPTVNNQLAIICM

-136 VLGNGFFKPNIAT
+136 ILGNGFFKPNIST
-149 MVGSLYRPDDRRKD
+149 MVGSLYRPDDQRKD
-163 RAFTIF
+163 SAFTIF
-169 YMGVNVGAT
+169 YMGINVGAT
-178 LGPLVCG
+178 LGPLTCG
-185 VFEGDWMNPT
+185 IFEGDYLNPM
-195 RFKWAFLCAS
+195 RFKWAFLCAC
-205 IAILVSTLTFHL
+205 IAMLASTLIFYL
-217 LKNRFLRDY
+217 LKNKYLMDY
-226 EGNAIGTEP
+226 EGNAIGTRP
-235 THHEKVAKHQLSKK
+235 KLQEKTERQQLTRK
-249 EKQHIAVIFIIAAFV
+249 EKQHIVVIFIIAAFV

-305 IFVVLLAPVMN
+305 IFVVLLAPFMN
-316 LVWEMLGRWGHEPS
+316 LAWEVLRRFGHEPS
-330 SVMKQAIGLGFLS
+330 SVMKQAVGLAFLS
-343 LGYALIA
+343 IGYMLIA
-350 WGVKDLDPTVKVSM
+350 FGVKDLDPNVKVSM
-364 WWLTGL
+364 LWLTGL

-403 IWFMSTAVSN
+403 IWFMSTAISN

-430 LLGIVDITSLHDFF
+430 LFGIIEIASLHDFF
-444 MVFVVMSGVAAVA
+444 MMFVVLSGVAAIA
-457 LACMVPV
+457 LACISP
-464 LKRMMRDDNS
+464 LLNRMMRE

>member
-1 MHSKGK
+1 
-7 MAKEGHPRGL
+7 MAKEGHPKGL
-17 YLLFATEMAERFSYY
+17 YLLFVTEMAERFSYY

-73 ADRYWGNRRSIE
+73 ADRYWGNRRSII
-85 VGGLL
+85 VGGML
-90 MALGQLLLFLSAS
+90 MAFGQFLMFLSAS
-103 VVHPAIYEAEGA
+103 FVQPAIKEAEGM
-115 IDPAVDNRWAVALM
+115 IDPTVNNQLTIICM

-136 VLGNGFFKPNIAT
+136 ILGNGFFKPNIST
-149 MVGSLYRPDDRRKD
+149 MVGSLYRPDDQRKD
-163 RAFTIF
+163 SAFTIF
-169 YMGVNVGAT
+169 YMGINVGAT
-178 LGPLVCG
+178 LGPLTCG
-185 VFEGDWMNPT
+185 IFEGDYLNPM
-195 RFKWAFLCAS
+195 RFKWAFLCAC
-205 IAILVSTLTFHL
+205 IAMLAPTLIFYL
-217 LKNRFLRDY
+217 LKNKYLMDY
-226 EGNAIGTEP
+226 EGNAIGTRP
-235 THHEKVAKHQLSKK
+235 KLQEKTERQQLTRK
-249 EKQHIAVIFIIAAFV
+249 EKQHIVVIFIIAAFV

-305 IFVVLLAPVMN
+305 IFVVLLAPFMN
-316 LVWEMLGRWGHEPS
+316 LVWEVLRRFGHEPS
-330 SVMKQAIGLGFLS
+330 SVMKQAIGLAFLS
-343 LGYALIA
+343 IGYMLIA
-350 WGVKDLDPTVKVSM
+350 FGVKDLDPNVKVSM
-364 WWLTGL
+364 LWLTGL

-413 MLAGQLATLYPD
+413 MLSGQLATLYPD

-430 LLGIVDITSLHDFF
+430 LFGIIEIASLHDFF
-444 MVFVVMSGVAAVA
+444 MMFVVLSGVAAIA
-457 LACMVPV
+457 LACISP
-464 LKRMMRDDNS
+464 LLNRMMRE

>member
-1 MHSKGK
+1 
-7 MAKEGHPRGL
+7 MAKEGHPKGL
-17 YLLFATEMAERFSYY
+17 YLLFVTEMAERFSYY

-42 VAALFTMESASEIY
+42 VAALFTVESASEIY

-73 ADRYWGNRRSIE
+73 ADRYWGNRRSII
-85 VGGLL
+85 VGGML
-90 MALGQLLLFLSAS
+90 MAFGQFLMFLSAS
-103 VVHPAIYEAEGA
+103 FVQPAIKEAEGM
-115 IDPAVDNRWAVALM
+115 IDPTVNNQLAIICM

-136 VLGNGFFKPNIAT
+136 ILGNGFFKPNIST
-149 MVGSLYRPDDRRKD
+149 MVGSLYRPDDQRKD
-163 RAFTIF
+163 SAFTIF
-169 YMGVNVGAT
+169 YMGINVGAT
-178 LGPLVCG
+178 LGPLTCG
-185 VFEGDWMNPT
+185 IFEGDYLNPM
-195 RFKWAFLCAS
+195 RFKWAFLCAC
-205 IAILVSTLTFHL
+205 IAMLAPTLIFYL
-217 LKNRFLRDY
+217 LKNKYLMDY
-226 EGNAIGTEP
+226 EGNAIGTRP
-235 THHEKVAKHQLSKK
+235 KLQEKTERQQLTRK
-249 EKQHIAVIFIIAAFV
+249 EKQHIVVIFIIAAFV

-305 IFVVLLAPVMN
+305 IFVVLLAPFMN
-316 LVWEMLGRWGHEPS
+316 LAWEVLRRFGHEPS
-330 SVMKQAIGLGFLS
+330 SVMKQAIGLAFLS
-343 LGYALIA
+343 IGYMLIA
-350 WGVKDLDPTVKVSM
+350 FGVKDLGPNVKVSM
-364 WWLTGL
+364 LWLTGL

-413 MLAGQLATLYPD
+413 MLAGQLAALYPD

-430 LLGIVDITSLHDFF
+430 LFGIIEIASLHDFF
-444 MVFVVMSGVAAVA
+444 MMFVVLSGVAAIA
-457 LACMVPV
+457 LACISP
-464 LKRMMRDDNS
+464 LLNRMMRE

>member
-1 MHSKGK
+1 
-7 MAKEGHPRGL
+7 MAKEGHPKGL
-17 YLLFATEMAERFSYY
+17 YLLFVTEMAERFSYY

-66 PLLGGYI
+66 PLLGSYI
-73 ADRYWGNRRSIE
+73 ADRYWGNRRSII
-85 VGGLL
+85 VGGML
-90 MALGQLLLFLSAS
+90 MAFGQFLMFLSAS
-103 VVHPAIYEAEGA
+103 FVQPAIKEAEGM
-115 IDPAVDNRWAVALM
+115 IDPTVNNQLAIICM

-136 VLGNGFFKPNIAT
+136 ILGNGFFKPNIST
-149 MVGSLYRPDDRRKD
+149 MVGSLYRPDDQRKD
-163 RAFTIF
+163 SAFTIF
-169 YMGVNVGAT
+169 YMGINVGAT
-178 LGPLVCG
+178 LGPLTCG
-185 VFEGDWMNPT
+185 IFEGDYLNPM
-195 RFKWAFLCAS
+195 RFKWAFLCAC
-205 IAILVSTLTFHL
+205 IAMLASTLIFYL
-217 LKNRFLRDY
+217 LKNKYLMDY
-226 EGNAIGTEP
+226 EGNAIGTRP
-235 THHEKVAKHQLSKK
+235 KLQEKTERQQLTRK
-249 EKQHIAVIFIIAAFV
+249 EKQHIVVIFIIAAFV

-305 IFVVLLAPVMN
+305 IFVVLLAPFMN
-316 LVWEMLGRWGHEPS
+316 LAWEVLRRFGHEPS
-330 SVMKQAIGLGFLS
+330 SVMKQAVGLAFLS
-343 LGYALIA
+343 IGYMLIA
-350 WGVKDLDPTVKVSM
+350 FGVKDLDPNVKVSM
-364 WWLTGL
+364 LWLTGL

-430 LLGIVDITSLHDFF
+430 LFGIIEIASLQDFF
-444 MVFVVMSGVAAVA
+444 MMFVVLSGVAAIA
-457 LACMVPV
+457 LACISP
-464 LKRMMRDDNS
+464 LLNRMMRE

>member
-1 MHSKGK
+1 
-7 MAKEGHPRGL
+7 MAKEGHPKGL
-17 YLLFATEMAERFSYY
+17 YLLFVTEMAERFSYY

-73 ADRYWGNRRSIE
+73 ADRYWGNRRSII
-85 VGGLL
+85 VGGML
-90 MALGQLLLFLSAS
+90 MAFGQFLMFLSAS
-103 VVHPAIYEAEGA
+103 FVQPAIKEAEGM
-115 IDPAVDNRWAVALM
+115 IDPTVNNQLAIICM

-136 VLGNGFFKPNIAT
+136 ILGNGFFKPNIST
-149 MVGSLYRPDDRRKD
+149 MVGSLYRPDDQRKD
-163 RAFTIF
+163 SAFTIF
-169 YMGVNVGAT
+169 YMGINVGAT
-178 LGPLVCG
+178 LGPLTCG
-185 VFEGDWMNPT
+185 IFEGDYLNPM
-195 RFKWAFLCAS
+195 RFKWAFLCAC
-205 IAILVSTLTFHL
+205 IAMLASTLIFYL
-217 LKNRFLRDY
+217 LKNKYLMDY
-226 EGNAIGTEP
+226 EGNAIGTRP
-235 THHEKVAKHQLSKK
+235 KLQEKTERQQLTRK
-249 EKQHIAVIFIIAAFV
+249 EKQHIVVIFIIAAFV

-305 IFVVLLAPVMN
+305 IFVVLLAPFMN
-316 LVWEMLGRWGHEPS
+316 LAWEVLRRFGHEPS
-330 SVMKQAIGLGFLS
+330 SVMKQAIGLAFLS
-343 LGYALIA
+343 IGYMLIA
-350 WGVKDLDPTVKVSM
+350 FGVKDLDPNVKVSM
-364 WWLTGL
+364 LWLTGL

-403 IWFMSTAVSN
+403 IWFMSTAISN

-430 LLGIVDITSLHDFF
+430 LFGIIEIASLHDFF
-444 MVFVVMSGVAAVA
+444 MMFVVLSGVAAIA
-457 LACMVPV
+457 LACISP
-464 LKRMMRDDNS
+464 LLNRMMRE

>member
-1 MHSKGK
+1 
-7 MAKEGHPRGL
+7 MAKEGHPKGL
-17 YLLFATEMAERFSYY
+17 YLLFVTEMAERFSYY

-73 ADRYWGNRRSIE
+73 ADRYWGNRRSII
-85 VGGLL
+85 VGGML
-90 MALGQLLLFLSAS
+90 MAFGQFLMFLSAS
-103 VVHPAIYEAEGA
+103 FVQPAIKEAEGM
-115 IDPAVDNRWAVALM
+115 IDPTVNNQLAIICM

-136 VLGNGFFKPNIAT
+136 ILGNGFFKPNIST
-149 MVGSLYRPDDRRKD
+149 MVGSLYRPDDQRKD
-163 RAFTIF
+163 SAFTIF
-169 YMGVNVGAT
+169 YMGINVGAT
-178 LGPLVCG
+178 LGPLTCG
-185 VFEGDWMNPT
+185 IFEGDYLNPM
-195 RFKWAFLCAS
+195 RFKWAFLCAC
-205 IAILVSTLTFHL
+205 IAMLASTLIFYL
-217 LKNRFLRDY
+217 LKNKYLMDY
-226 EGNAIGTEP
+226 EGNAIGTRP
-235 THHEKVAKHQLSKK
+235 KLQEKTERQQLTRK
-249 EKQHIAVIFIIAAFV
+249 EKQHIVVIFIIAAFV

-305 IFVVLLAPVMN
+305 IFVVLLAPFMN
-316 LVWEMLGRWGHEPS
+316 LAWEVLRRFGHEPS
-330 SVMKQAIGLGFLS
+330 SVMKQAIGLAFLS
-343 LGYALIA
+343 IGYMLIA
-350 WGVKDLDPTVKVSM
+350 FGVKDLGPNVKVSM
-364 WWLTGL
+364 LWLTGL

-413 MLAGQLATLYPD
+413 MLAGQLAALYPY

-430 LLGIVDITSLHDFF
+430 LFGIIEIASLHDFF
-444 MVFVVMSGVAAVA
+444 MMFVVLSGVAAIA
-457 LACMVPV
+457 LACISP
-464 LKRMMRDDNS
+464 LLNRMMRE

>member
-1 MHSKGK
+1 
-7 MAKEGHPRGL
+7 MAKEGHPKGL
-17 YLLFATEMAERFSYY
+17 YLLFVTEMAERFSYY

-42 VAALFTMESASEIY
+42 VAALFTVESASEIY

-73 ADRYWGNRRSIE
+73 ADRYWGNRRSII
-85 VGGLL
+85 VGGML
-90 MALGQLLLFLSAS
+90 MAFGQFLMFLSAS
-103 VVHPAIYEAEGA
+103 FVQPAIKEAEGM
-115 IDPAVDNRWAVALM
+115 IDPTVNNQLAIICM

-136 VLGNGFFKPNIAT
+136 ILGNGFFKPNIST
-149 MVGSLYRPDDRRKD
+149 MVGSLYRPDDQRKD
-163 RAFTIF
+163 SAFTIF
-169 YMGVNVGAT
+169 YMGINVGAT
-178 LGPLVCG
+178 LGPLTCG
-185 VFEGDWMNPT
+185 IFEGDYLNPM
-195 RFKWAFLCAS
+195 RFKWAFLCAC
-205 IAILVSTLTFHL
+205 IAMLASTLIFYL
-217 LKNRFLRDY
+217 LKNKYLMDY
-226 EGNAIGTEP
+226 EGNAIGTKP
-235 THHEKVAKHQLSKK
+235 KLQEKTERQQLTRK
-249 EKQHIAVIFIIAAFV
+249 EKQHIVVIFIIAAFV

-305 IFVVLLAPVMN
+305 IFVVLLAPFMN
-316 LVWEMLGRWGHEPS
+316 LAWEVLRRFGHEPS
-330 SVMKQAIGLGFLS
+330 SVMKQAIGLAFLS
-343 LGYALIA
+343 IGYMLIA
-350 WGVKDLDPTVKVSM
+350 FGVKDLGPNVKVSM
-364 WWLTGL
+364 LWLTGL

-430 LLGIVDITSLHDFF
+430 LFGIIEIASLHDFF
-444 MVFVVMSGVAAVA
+444 MMFVVLSGIAAIA
-457 LACMVPV
+457 LACISP
-464 LKRMMRDDNS
+464 LLNRMMRE

>member
-1 MHSKGK
+1 
-7 MAKEGHPRGL
+7 MAKQGHPKGL
-17 YLLFATEMAERFSYY
+17 YLLFVTEMAERFSYY

-42 VAALFTMESASEIY
+42 IAALFTMDAASEIY

-73 ADRYWGNRRSIE
+73 ADRYWGNRRSI
-85 VGGLL
+85 VAGGLL
-90 MALGQLLLFLSAS
+90 MALGQFLMFLSACF
-103 VVHPAIYEAEGA
+103 VQPAIHEPEGM
-115 IDPAVDNRWAVALM
+115 IDPSIDNQLTIILM

-136 VLGNGFFKPNIAT
+136 ILGNGFFKPNIST
-149 MVGSLYRPDDRRKD
+149 MVGNLYKPDDKRKD
-163 RAFTIF
+163 TAFTIF
-169 YMGVNVGAT
+169 YMGINIGAT

-185 VFEGDWMNPT
+185 IFEGDYLNPT
-195 RFKWAFLCAS
+195 RFKWAFLCACIMMLLS
-205 IAILVSTLTFHL
+205 IFVFYLLQNKYLVNF
-217 LKNRFLRDY
+217 
-226 EGNAIGTEP
+226 EGEAIGLPPALLSSTEAG
-235 THHEKVAKHQLSKK
+235 KVAAKPQESLTRK
-249 EKQHIAVIFIIAAFV
+249 EKQHIAVIFIVALFV

-305 IFVVLLAPVMN
+305 IFVVLLAPVMS
-316 LVWEMLGRWGHEPS
+316 LIWETLGRFGKEPS
-330 SVMKQAIGLGFLS
+330 STMKQAIGLAFLS
-343 LGYALIA
+343 LGYLFIA
-350 WGVKDLDPTVKVSM
+350 YGVKDVEPGMKVSII
-364 WWLTGL
+364 WLTGL

-403 IWFMSTAVSN
+403 IWFMSTAISN
-413 MLAGQLATLYPD
+413 MLAGRLATLYPD
-425 GSSKS
+425 GTTKT
-430 LLGIVDITSLHDFF
+430 LLGFEISSLYDFF
-444 MVFVVMSGVAAVA
+444 MVFVIMSGVAAIC
-457 LACMVPV
+457 LAAITPI
-464 LKRMMRDDNS
+464 LKQMSKD

>member
-1 MHSKGK
+1 
-7 MAKEGHPRGL
+7 MAKEGHPKGL
-17 YLLFATEMAERFSYY
+17 YLLFVTEMAERFSYY

-73 ADRYWGNRRSIE
+73 ADRYWGNRRSII
-85 VGGLL
+85 VGGML
-90 MALGQLLLFLSAS
+90 MAFGQFLMFLSAS
-103 VVHPAIYEAEGA
+103 FVQPAIKEAEGM
-115 IDPAVDNRWAVALM
+115 IDPTVNNQLAIICM

-136 VLGNGFFKPNIAT
+136 ILGNGFFKPNIST
-149 MVGSLYRPDDRRKD
+149 MVGSLYRPDDQRKD
-163 RAFTIF
+163 SAFTIF
-169 YMGVNVGAT
+169 YMGINVGAT
-178 LGPLVCG
+178 LGPLTCG
-185 VFEGDWMNPT
+185 IFEGDYLNPM
-195 RFKWAFLCAS
+195 RFKWAFLCAC
-205 IAILVSTLTFHL
+205 IAMLASTLIFYL
-217 LKNRFLRDY
+217 LKNKYLMDY
-226 EGNAIGTEP
+226 EGNAIGTKP
-235 THHEKVAKHQLSKK
+235 KLQEKTERQQLTRQ
-249 EKQHIAVIFIIAAFV
+249 EKQHIVVIFIIAAFV

-305 IFVVLLAPVMN
+305 IFVVLLAPFMN
-316 LVWEMLGRWGHEPS
+316 LVWEVLRRFGHEPS
-330 SVMKQAIGLGFLS
+330 SVMKQAIGLAFLS
-343 LGYALIA
+343 IGYMLIA
-350 WGVKDLDPTVKVSM
+350 FGVKDLGPNVKVSM
-364 WWLTGL
+364 LWLTGL

-430 LLGIVDITSLHDFF
+430 LFGIIEIASLHDFF
-444 MVFVVMSGVAAVA
+444 MMFVVLSGVAAIA
-457 LACMVPV
+457 LACISP
-464 LKRMMRDDNS
+464 LLNRMMRE

>member
-1 MHSKGK
+1 
-7 MAKEGHPRGL
+7 MAKEGHPKGL
-17 YLLFATEMAERFSYY
+17 YLLFVTEMAERFSYY

-73 ADRYWGNRRSIE
+73 ADRYWGNRRSII
-85 VGGLL
+85 VGGML
-90 MALGQLLLFLSAS
+90 MAFGQFLMFLSAS
-103 VVHPAIYEAEGA
+103 FVQPAIKEAEGM
-115 IDPAVDNRWAVALM
+115 IDPTVNNQLAIICM

-136 VLGNGFFKPNIAT
+136 ILGNGFFKPNIST
-149 MVGSLYRPDDRRKD
+149 MVGSLYRPDDQRKD
-163 RAFTIF
+163 SAFTIF
-169 YMGVNVGAT
+169 YMGINVGAT
-178 LGPLVCG
+178 LGPLTCG
-185 VFEGDWMNPT
+185 IFEGDYLNPM
-195 RFKWAFLCAS
+195 RFKWAFLCAC
-205 IAILVSTLTFHL
+205 IAMLAPTLIFYL
-217 LKNRFLRDY
+217 LKNKYLMDY
-226 EGNAIGTEP
+226 EGNAIGTRP
-235 THHEKVAKHQLSKK
+235 KLQEKTERQQLTRK
-249 EKQHIAVIFIIAAFV
+249 EKQHIVVIFIIAAFV

-305 IFVVLLAPVMN
+305 IFVVLLAPFMN
-316 LVWEMLGRWGHEPS
+316 LAWEVLRRFGHEPS
-330 SVMKQAIGLGFLS
+330 SVMKQAVGLAFLS
-343 LGYALIA
+343 IGYMLIA
-350 WGVKDLDPTVKVSM
+350 FGVKDLDPNVKVSM
-364 WWLTGL
+364 LWLTGL

-430 LLGIVDITSLHDFF
+430 LFGIIEIASLHDFF
-444 MVFVVMSGVAAVA
+444 MMFVVLSGVAAIA
-457 LACMVPV
+457 LACISP
-464 LKRMMRDDNS
+464 LLNRMMRE

>member
-1 MHSKGK
+1 
-7 MAKEGHPRGL
+7 MAKEGHPKGL
-17 YLLFATEMAERFSYY
+17 YLLFVTEMAERFSYY

-42 VAALFTMESASEIY
+42 VAALFTVESASEIY

-73 ADRYWGNRRSIE
+73 ADRYWGNRRSII
-85 VGGLL
+85 VGGML
-90 MALGQLLLFLSAS
+90 MAFGQFLMFLSAS
-103 VVHPAIYEAEGA
+103 FVQPAIKEAEGM
-115 IDPAVDNRWAVALM
+115 IDPTVNNQLAIICM

-136 VLGNGFFKPNIAT
+136 ILGNGFFKPNIST
-149 MVGSLYRPDDRRKD
+149 MVGSLYRPDDQRKD
-163 RAFTIF
+163 SAFTIF
-169 YMGVNVGAT
+169 YMGINVGAT
-178 LGPLVCG
+178 LGPLTCG
-185 VFEGDWMNPT
+185 IFEGDYLNPM
-195 RFKWAFLCAS
+195 RFKWAFLCAC
-205 IAILVSTLTFHL
+205 IAMLASTLIFYL
-217 LKNRFLRDY
+217 LKNKYLMDY
-226 EGNAIGTEP
+226 EGNAIGTRP
-235 THHEKVAKHQLSKK
+235 KLQEKTERQQLTRK
-249 EKQHIAVIFIIAAFV
+249 EKQHIVVIFIIAAYV

-305 IFVVLLAPVMN
+305 IFVVLLAPFMN
-316 LVWEMLGRWGHEPS
+316 LAWEVLRRFGHKPS
-330 SVMKQAIGLGFLS
+330 SVMKQAIGLAFLS
-343 LGYALIA
+343 IGYMLIA
-350 WGVKDLDPTVKVSM
+350 FGVKDLDPNVKVSM
-364 WWLTGL
+364 LWLTGL

-430 LLGIVDITSLHDFF
+430 LFGIIEIASLHDFF
-444 MVFVVMSGVAAVA
+444 MMFVVLSGVAAIA
-457 LACMVPV
+457 LACISP
-464 LKRMMRDDNS
+464 LLNRMMRE

>member
-1 MHSKGK
+1 
-7 MAKEGHPRGL
+7 MAKEGHPKGL
-17 YLLFATEMAERFSYY
+17 YLPFVTEMAERFSYY

-42 VAALFTMESASEIY
+42 VAALFTVESASEIY

-73 ADRYWGNRRSIE
+73 ADRYWGNRRSII
-85 VGGLL
+85 VGGML
-90 MALGQLLLFLSAS
+90 MAFGQFLMFLSAS
-103 VVHPAIYEAEGA
+103 FVQPAIKEAEGM
-115 IDPAVDNRWAVALM
+115 IDPTVNNQLAIICM

-136 VLGNGFFKPNIAT
+136 ILGNGFFKPNIST
-149 MVGSLYRPDDRRKD
+149 MVGSLYRPDDQRKD
-163 RAFTIF
+163 SAFTIF
-169 YMGVNVGAT
+169 YMGINVGAT
-178 LGPLVCG
+178 LGPLTCG
-185 VFEGDWMNPT
+185 IFEGDYLNPM
-195 RFKWAFLCAS
+195 RFKWAFLCAC
-205 IAILVSTLTFHL
+205 IAMLAPTLIFYL
-217 LKNRFLRDY
+217 LKNKYLMDY
-226 EGNAIGTEP
+226 EGNAIGTRP
-235 THHEKVAKHQLSKK
+235 KLQEKTERQQLTRK
-249 EKQHIAVIFIIAAFV
+249 EKLHIVVIFIIAAFV
-264 IFFWAAY
+264 IFFWATY

-305 IFVVLLAPVMN
+305 IFVVLLAPFMN
-316 LVWEMLGRWGHEPS
+316 LAWEVLRRFGHEPS
-330 SVMKQAIGLGFLS
+330 SVMKQAIGLAFLS
-343 LGYALIA
+343 IGYMLIA
-350 WGVKDLDPTVKVSM
+350 FGVKDLGPNVKVSM
-364 WWLTGL
+364 LWLTGL

-430 LLGIVDITSLHDFF
+430 LFGIIEIASLHDFF
-444 MVFVVMSGVAAVA
+444 MMFVVLSGVAAIA
-457 LACMVPV
+457 LACISP
-464 LKRMMRDDNS
+464 LLNRMMRE

>member
-1 MHSKGK
+1 
-7 MAKEGHPRGL
+7 MAKEGHPKGL
-17 YLLFATEMAERFSYY
+17 YLLFVTEMAERFSYY

-42 VAALFTMESASEIY
+42 VAALFTVESASEIY

-73 ADRYWGNRRSIE
+73 ADRYWGNRRSII
-85 VGGLL
+85 VGGML
-90 MALGQLLLFLSAS
+90 MAFGQFLMFHSAS
-103 VVHPAIYEAEGA
+103 FVQPAIKEAEGM
-115 IDPAVDNRWAVALM
+115 IDPTVNNQLAIICM

-136 VLGNGFFKPNIAT
+136 ILGNGFFKPNIST
-149 MVGSLYRPDDRRKD
+149 MVGSLYRPDDQRKD
-163 RAFTIF
+163 SAFTIF
-169 YMGVNVGAT
+169 YMGINVGAT
-178 LGPLVCG
+178 LGPLTCG
-185 VFEGDWMNPT
+185 IFEGDYLNPM
-195 RFKWAFLCAS
+195 RFKWAFLCAC
-205 IAILVSTLTFHL
+205 IAMLASTLIFYL
-217 LKNRFLRDY
+217 LKNKYLMDY
-226 EGNAIGTEP
+226 EGNAIGTRP
-235 THHEKVAKHQLSKK
+235 KLQEKTERQQLTRK
-249 EKQHIAVIFIIAAFV
+249 EKQHIVVIFIIAAFV

-305 IFVVLLAPVMN
+305 IFVVLLAPFMN
-316 LVWEMLGRWGHEPS
+316 LVWEVLRRFGHEPS
-330 SVMKQAIGLGFLS
+330 SVMKQAIGLAFLS
-343 LGYALIA
+343 IGYMLIA
-350 WGVKDLDPTVKVSM
+350 FGVKDLGPNVKVSM
-364 WWLTGL
+364 LWLTGL

-403 IWFMSTAVSN
+403 IWFMSTAISN

-430 LLGIVDITSLHDFF
+430 LCGIIEIASLHDFF
-444 MVFVVMSGVAAVA
+444 MMFVVLSGVAAIA
-457 LACMVPV
+457 LACISP
-464 LKRMMRDDNS
+464 LLNRMMRE

>member
-1 MHSKGK
+1 
-7 MAKEGHPRGL
+7 MAKEGHPKGL
-17 YLLFATEMAERFSYY
+17 YLLFVTEMAERFSYY

-73 ADRYWGNRRSIE
+73 ADRYWGNRRSII
-85 VGGLL
+85 VGGML
-90 MALGQLLLFLSAS
+90 MAFGQFLMFLSAS
-103 VVHPAIYEAEGA
+103 FVQPAIKEAEGM
-115 IDPAVDNRWAVALM
+115 IDPTVNNQLAIICM

-136 VLGNGFFKPNIAT
+136 ILGNGFFKPNIST
-149 MVGSLYRPDDRRKD
+149 MVGSLYRPDDQRKD
-163 RAFTIF
+163 SAFTIF
-169 YMGVNVGAT
+169 YMGINVGAT
-178 LGPLVCG
+178 LGPLTCG
-185 VFEGDWMNPT
+185 IFEGDYLNPM
-195 RFKWAFLCAS
+195 RFKWAFLCAC
-205 IAILVSTLTFHL
+205 IAMLASTLIFYL
-217 LKNRFLRDY
+217 LKNKYLMDY
-226 EGNAIGTEP
+226 EGNAIGTKP
-235 THHEKVAKHQLSKK
+235 KLQEKTERQQLTRK
-249 EKQHIAVIFIIAAFV
+249 EKQHIVVIFIIAAFV

-305 IFVVLLAPVMN
+305 IFVVLLAPFMN
-316 LVWEMLGRWGHEPS
+316 LVWEVLRRFGHEPS
-330 SVMKQAIGLGFLS
+330 SVMKQAIGLAFLS
-343 LGYALIA
+343 IGYMLIA
-350 WGVKDLDPTVKVSM
+350 FGVKDLGPNVKVSM
-364 WWLTGL
+364 LWLTGL

-413 MLAGQLATLYPD
+413 MLAGQLATFYPD

-430 LLGIVDITSLHDFF
+430 LFGIIEIASLHDFF
-444 MVFVVMSGVAAVA
+444 MMFVVLSGVAAIA
-457 LACMVPV
+457 LACISP
-464 LKRMMRDDNS
+464 LLNRMMRE

>member
-1 MHSKGK
+1 
-7 MAKEGHPRGL
+7 MAKEGHPKGL
-17 YLLFATEMAERFSYY
+17 YLLFVTEMAERFSYY

-73 ADRYWGNRRSIE
+73 ADRYWGNRRSII
-85 VGGLL
+85 VGGML
-90 MALGQLLLFLSAS
+90 MAFGQFLMFLSAS
-103 VVHPAIYEAEGA
+103 FVQPAIKEAEGM
-115 IDPAVDNRWAVALM
+115 IDPTVNNQLAIICM

-136 VLGNGFFKPNIAT
+136 ILGNGFFKPNIST
-149 MVGSLYRPDDRRKD
+149 MVGSLYRPDDQRKD
-163 RAFTIF
+163 SAFTIF
-169 YMGVNVGAT
+169 YMGINVGAT
-178 LGPLVCG
+178 LGPLTCG
-185 VFEGDWMNPT
+185 IFEGDYLNPM
-195 RFKWAFLCAS
+195 RFKWAFLCAC
-205 IAILVSTLTFHL
+205 IAMLASTLIFYL
-217 LKNRFLRDY
+217 LKNKYLMDY
-226 EGNAIGTEP
+226 EGNAIGTRP
-235 THHEKVAKHQLSKK
+235 KLQEKTERQQLTRK
-249 EKQHIAVIFIIAAFV
+249 EKQHIVVIFIIAAFV

-305 IFVVLLAPVMN
+305 IFVVLLAPFMN
-316 LVWEMLGRWGHEPS
+316 LAWEVLRRFGHEPS
-330 SVMKQAIGLGFLS
+330 SVMKQAVGLAFLS
-343 LGYALIA
+343 IGYMLIA
-350 WGVKDLDPTVKVSM
+350 FGVKDLDPNVKVSM
-364 WWLTGL
+364 LWLTGL

-403 IWFMSTAVSN
+403 IWFMSTAISN

-430 LLGIVDITSLHDFF
+430 LFGIIEIASLQDFF
-444 MVFVVMSGVAAVA
+444 MMFVVLSGVAAIA
-457 LACMVPV
+457 LACISP
-464 LKRMMRDDNS
+464 LLNRMMRE

>member
-1 MHSKGK
+1 
-7 MAKEGHPRGL
+7 MAKEGHPKGL
-17 YLLFATEMAERFSYY
+17 YLLFVTEMAERFSYY

-73 ADRYWGNRRSIE
+73 ADRYWGNRRSII
-85 VGGLL
+85 VGGML
-90 MALGQLLLFLSAS
+90 MTFGQFLMFLSAS
-103 VVHPAIYEAEGA
+103 FVQPAIKEAEGM
-115 IDPAVDNRWAVALM
+115 IDPTVNNQLAIICM

-136 VLGNGFFKPNIAT
+136 ILGNGFFKPNIST
-149 MVGSLYRPDDRRKD
+149 MVGSLYRPDDQRKD
-163 RAFTIF
+163 SAFTIF
-169 YMGVNVGAT
+169 YMGINVGAT
-178 LGPLVCG
+178 LGPLTCG
-185 VFEGDWMNPT
+185 IFEGDYLNPM
-195 RFKWAFLCAS
+195 RFKWAFLCAC
-205 IAILVSTLTFHL
+205 IAMLAPTLIFYL
-217 LKNRFLRDY
+217 LKNKYLMDY
-226 EGNAIGTEP
+226 EGNAIGTKP
-235 THHEKVAKHQLSKK
+235 KLQEKTERQQLTRK
-249 EKQHIAVIFIIAAFV
+249 EKQHIVVIFIIAAFV

-305 IFVVLLAPVMN
+305 IFVVLLAPFMN
-316 LVWEMLGRWGHEPS
+316 LAWEVLRRFGHEPS
-330 SVMKQAIGLGFLS
+330 SVMKQAIGLAFLS
-343 LGYALIA
+343 IGYMLIA
-350 WGVKDLDPTVKVSM
+350 FGVKDLDPNVKVSM
-364 WWLTGL
+364 LWLTGL

-430 LLGIVDITSLHDFF
+430 LFGIIEIASLHDFF
-444 MVFVVMSGVAAVA
+444 MMFVVLSGVAAIA
-457 LACMVPV
+457 LACISP
-464 LKRMMRDDNS
+464 LLNRMMRE